1 MCKLI
6 SFAIS
11 VEPFGAAKAFT
22 KCETHDWPVEGPV
35 GAEYLCP
42 LGRVE
47 KAVEDG
53 LAKIAAAQSNGHR
66 ESEA

>member
-22 KCETHDWPVEGPV
+22 RACYTCRTHGGDNM
-35 GAEYLCP
+35 
-42 LGRVE
+42 
-47 KAVEDG
+47 
-53 LAKIAAAQSNGHR
+53 I
-66 ESEA
+66 

>member
-11 VEPFGAAKAFT
+11 VEPFGDAKAFT
-22 KCETHDWPVEGPV
+22 RCDTHDWPIEGPV
-35 GAEYLCP
+35 GPGYLCP

-47 KAVEDG
+47 KAVEEG
-53 LAKIAAAQSNGHR
+53 LAKIAAAQSNGDR
-66 ESEA
+66 K